1 MHTRTRAR
9 HKARFNRVALIAYA
23 SIGGI
28 FQNPRR
34 AVRAVTVPLHSLET
48 AGANDDRWFEEASPD
63 EVCNANGTRFLTEMR
78 DRHPE
83 WYRAMYGD
91 MEP

>member
-9 HKARFNRVALIAYA
+9 HKTRLNRVALV
-23 SIGGI
+23 GGI
-28 FQNPRR
+28 FKNPRR

-83 WYRAMYGD
+83 WYAAMYGD